1 MKWLRG
7 LGVVL
12 GVALV
17 LGFAARNM
25 LLKGQLEKL
34 VSAQTGFA
42 FTVERVQVG
51 WNLSSV
57 DLIGARVRNPPDFP
71 DAQAL
76 DIRQARVSVAPLSL
90 LTREI
95 VIREVILDV
104 EKLVLVRKAD
114 GETNAERLGG
124 KRKGGG
130 GRPGGSPPE
139 PAPEPEPTPREPAE
153 PRGFRIDRLVLKV
166 GAVEMHD
173 FTKAQRGRG
182 AGGDLHEFESGAGT
196 SRRDQRAAAGR
207 VGPGLGRPANGAF
220 PDRPGVAGWG
230 QQAKPEDSERRRTS
244 FQKKD
249 EPAVRHA
256 AGVNNH
262 VQFLSCSGQKQRD
275 AQEGSGT
282 HPE

>member
-153 PRGFRIDRLVLKV
+153 PRGFRIERLVLKL
-166 GAVEMHD
+166 GAVEMRD
-173 FTKAQRGRG
+173 FTKARD
-182 AGGDLHEFESGAGT
+182 GGEPAVTAMNLNLEQEHREVT
-196 SRRDQRAAAGR
+196 SVQQLGGLVLGSAVQQMGLFLIGQELQDKDSKLNQKVQKAA
-207 VGPGLGRPANGAF
+207 
-220 PDRPGVAGWG
+220 D
-230 QQAKPEDSERRRTS
+230 K
-244 FQKKD
+244 FQKKMNQLFGA
-249 EPAVRHA
+249 P
-256 AGVNNH
+256 
-262 VQFLSCSGQKQRD
+262 
-275 AQEGSGT
+275 QEK
-282 HPE
+282 